1 MARALSWK
9 QGDDFCLGGL
19 VSGPDSVSEASSE
32 EEMVDLGQIGYLQGN
47 SRCGRA
53 WVRAR
58 WLSVC
63 VKAQRPKG
71 AL

>member
-1 MARALSWK
+1 MDRALSWE
-9 QGDDFCLGGL
+9 QGDDFCLGGP
-19 VSGPDSVSEASSE
+19 VSGADSVSEASSE
-32 EEMVDLGQIGYLQGN
+32 EEMVDMGQIGYLQGN

-53 WVRAR
+53 GVRAL

-71 AL
+71 SL